1 MAREQEVNGC
11 AEASSF
17 CSQYAPIVMRAID
30 IASLPEPEAIL
41 ATGGVRQVRSKAA
54 GALEPQFYALR

>member
-1 MAREQEVNGC
+1 
-11 AEASSF
+11 
-17 CSQYAPIVMRAID
+17 VMRAID